1 LDKKQAFIVGC
12 GYVGRRLA
20 RQLNKDQ
27 TLYGL
32 VRSTSSLKTLRALR
46 IEPIVLDLDL
56 LTKRDLAPVWYRD
69 SQVFYFAPPPSDG
82 ESETRLHRFLNALA
96 ARPKVLIYLSTTGV
110 YGNLHGAL
118 ADESRPVNP
127 QTNRAH
133 RRVSAEHI
141 TRIWCNENAVR
152 RVVLRVP
159 AIYGPGRLPLE
170 RLRSGEPVIHEAEA
184 PIVNRIHVDDLVQA
198 CIAAAHSEDA
208 RGIYNVSDGNSY
220 TMTTYLQRLAE
231 LANLAPPPQVPL
243 DAAQLACTAEYL
255 SYLDESRRISNE
267 RMRTELG
274 VQLKYADLDAGIR
287 ASLAEEAAHAAR
299 RKSKTSE

>member
-1 LDKKQAFIVGC
+1 MGKMQTFIVGC

-20 RQLNKDQ
+20 RQLNKEQ

-32 VRSTSSLKTLRALR
+32 VRSTASLKTLRALR
-46 IEPIVLDLDL
+46 VEPIVLDLDSL
-56 LTKRDLAPVWYRD
+56 NKRDLSPVWYRD
-69 SQVFYFAPPPSDG
+69 SALFYLAPPPGVG
-82 ESETRLHRFLNALA
+82 ESETRLHRFLNALSA
-96 ARPKVLIYLSTTGV
+96 KPSVLVYLSTTGV

-127 QTNRAH
+127 QTERAH

-141 TRIWCNENAVR
+141 SRIWCNENEVR

-170 RLRSGEPVIHEAEA
+170 RLRRGEPVIAETEA
-184 PIVNRIHVDDLVQA
+184 PIVNRIHVDDLAQA
-198 CIAAAHSEDA
+198 CVAAAANQDA

-220 TMTTYLQRLAE
+220 SMTNYLRRVAA
-231 LANLAPPPQVPL
+231 LANLPEPEQISL
-243 DAAQLACTAEYL
+243 DAAQFVCSPEYL
-255 SYLDESRRISNE
+255 SYLDESRQINNE
-267 RMRTELG
+267 RMRIELG
-274 VQLKYADLDAGIR
+274 VQLKYADVDSGIR

-299 RKSKTSE
+299 RKSKNSG